1 MNLSHLHPDV
11 AAKMGG
17 SPTER
22 QQLLAA
28 MRWIPYSRALRITQK
43 MHNLLHQ
50 PPAYRMHNLLVVGDT
65 GNGKTQI
72 IRRFADAHPFY
83 TREEDGQLIMPVVYM
98 QAPTEVTERSF
109 YHMLLD
115 ATGTPFRMADLVD
128 RKQRQVINTLRR
140 LETRLLII
148 DEIQHVL
155 AGNQLKQRQFLN
167 VLKYLSNELMLPMVG
182 AGIGTAFNAIQ
193 HDEQL
198 ASRFEPIGLPRWK
211 MGNEYLRLLLSFEN
225 LLPLKKQSYLAETK
239 LAHKL
244 LGLSEGSL
252 GELAKILQQAAVQ
265 AIQTEQ
271 ERISVALLKKLD
283 YTPRSARS
291 SYEKLM
297 AEEPEESGEEP

>member
-1 MNLSHLHPDV
+1 MNLSHLRPDV
-11 AAKMGG
+11 AAMLEWSTAK
-17 SPTER
+17 R
-22 QQLLAA
+22 QQVIAS
-28 MRWIPYSRALRITQK
+28 MRWIPYTRALRITQK
-43 MHNLLHQ
+43 MDSLLHQ
-50 PPAYRMHNLLVVGDT
+50 PPTYRMPNLLVIGDT

-83 TREEDGQLIMPVVYM
+83 TREEDGQLIMPVVYI

-115 ATGTPFRMADLVD
+115 ATGTPFRTADLVD

-148 DEIQHVL
+148 DEIQHIL
-155 AGNQLKQRQFLN
+155 AGNHLKQRQFLN

-198 ASRFEPIGLPRWK
+198 ASRFESIGLPRWK
-211 MGNEYLRLLLSFEN
+211 MGAEYIRLLLSFERI
-225 LLPLKKQSYLAETK
+225 LPLEKPSTLAEEK

-244 LGLSEGSL
+244 LSLSEGSL
-252 GELAKILQQAAVQ
+252 GELTKILQQAAIQ
-265 AIQTEQ
+265 AIDAKQ
-271 ERISVALLKKLD
+271 EHISLALLKKLD
-283 YTPRSARS
+283 YTPRSMQS

-297 AEEPEESGEEP
+297 QEEL